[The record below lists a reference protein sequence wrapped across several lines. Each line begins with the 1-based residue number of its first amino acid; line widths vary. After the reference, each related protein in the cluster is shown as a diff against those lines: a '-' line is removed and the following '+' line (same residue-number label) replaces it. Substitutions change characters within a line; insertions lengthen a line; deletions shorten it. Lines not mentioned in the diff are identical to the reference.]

1 MKFFIDTAQVDEI
14 REANQWGILA
24 GVTTNPSLVAKS
36 GREFTEVLRE
46 IVDIVDGSV
55 SAEVMSDDAEG
66 MWKEAEPLTA
76 ISEKVTIKVPMTAE
90 GLKAVHRFSREGIQT
105 NVTLV
110 FSANQ
115 ALMAAR
121 AGATYVS
128 PFIGRLDDISHDGME
143 LIRQIAHIFDIHEI
157 GTKIIAASVRHPLH
171 VTQAAES
178 GAHVATLPFGVMK
191 KLFQH
196 PLTDQGIKRFKQDWE
211 QANKGYSRN

>member
-1 MKFFIDTAQVDEI
+1 MKFFIDTAHVDEI

-36 GREFTEVLRE
+36 GRDFTEVLRE
-46 IVDIVDGSV
+46 IVEIVDGSV

-76 ISEKVTIKVPMTAE
+76 ISEKITIKVPMTAE

-143 LIRQIAHIFDIHEI
+143 LIGQIAHIFDIHEI
-157 GTKIIAASVRHPLH
+157 GTEIIAASVRHPLH

-178 GAHVATLPFGVMK
+178 GAHIATLPFGVMK
-191 KLFQH
+191 KLLQH
-196 PLTDQGIKRFKQDWE
+196 PLTDQGIERFKQDWE
-211 QANKGYSRN
+211 QANKG

>member
-76 ISEKVTIKVPMTAE
+76 ISEKITIKVPMTAE

>member
-1 MKFFIDTAQVDEI
+1 LKFFIDTAQVDEI